1 MPDRKKKRRFV
12 YVIAVLVLFV
22 AAAACLYGNRDDIII
37 RNGIR
42 FYRKLRGILAG
53 TGGVAVL
60 AVLIWYF
67 SGLARYKK
75 QQKDSAAQAAKA
87 QAAEKALR
95 EKESHKEVLSV
106 SRKMDSEKIR
116 ELLSEYASQ
125 KWNALAQPLMQ
136 IRMQLDMMDDHQE
149 KLSHLLEA
157 NGADGLASTEDV
169 LEQVEQYLCKN
180 VRKVLNYMDVADNDD
195 ADDVRMVREKLEICQ
210 EEGRRQLG
218 QVQEFLFALAEFLN
232 RQGEDDSSMEMLD
245 IYKTTILASIEE
257 R

>member
-1 MPDRKKKRRFV
+1 MPDRKIKRRFI

-22 AAAACLYGNRDDIII
+22 AAAACLYGYRDDIII

-53 TGGVAVL
+53 TGGAAVL
-60 AVLIWYF
+60 VVLIWYF

-116 ELLSEYASQ
+116 
-125 KWNALAQPLMQ
+125 
-136 IRMQLDMMDDHQE
+136 
-149 KLSHLLEA
+149 
-157 NGADGLASTEDV
+157 
-169 LEQVEQYLCKN
+169 
-180 VRKVLNYMDVADNDD
+180 
-195 ADDVRMVREKLEICQ
+195 
-210 EEGRRQLG
+210 
-218 QVQEFLFALAEFLN
+218 
-232 RQGEDDSSMEMLD
+232 
-245 IYKTTILASIEE
+245 
-257 R
+257 